1 MVVGIGPGDREQMTL
16 RALKAIEEAQ
26 VVVAYKTYLHLIE
39 DLLEGKEVVA
49 SGMTQEVDRAR
60 QALQVAR
67 EGRVVAVISSGDPG
81 IYGMA
86 GLILELLDDREIE
99 VEIVPGITAATAA
112 ASVLGAPLSNDFA
125 VISLS
130 DLLTPWERIVERLTA
145 AAAGD
150 LVVVLYNPRSHSRVS
165 QIEEARR
172 ILLQYRGPRTPVGIV
187 HSAKRGAEERMLTTL
202 EEMLS
207 QPIDMLSTVII
218 GNSLTQL
225 KDQWMVTPRGYRL

>member
-1 MVVGIGPGDREQMTL
+1 MVVGIGPGDRDQMTL
-16 RALKAIEEAQ
+16 RALKAIDEAQ

-39 DLLEGKEVVA
+39 DLVEGKEIVA

-60 QALQVAR
+60 QALKLAR
-67 EGRVVAVISSGDPG
+67 EGQIVAVISSGDAG
-81 IYGMA
+81 VYGMA
-86 GLILELLDDREIE
+86 GLILELRQDLDME

-112 ASVLGAPLSNDFA
+112 ASALGAPLSNDFA

-150 LVVVLYNPRSHSRVS
+150 LVIVLYNPRSHQRTS
-165 QIEEARR
+165 QIEEARS
-172 ILLQYRGPRTPVGIV
+172 ILLRCRVPQTPVGIV
-187 HSAKRGAEERMLTTL
+187 RNAKRGREERLITTL

-207 QPIDMLSTVII
+207 LPIDMLSTVII
-218 GNSLTQL
+218 GNSQTQVI
-225 KDQWMVTPRGYRL
+225 DRWMVTPRGYHL